1 MTAPSAEP
9 VAAAPP
15 VRRRRDAVRDR
26 LVGFGRPPRVVG
38 LDIARGLAVI
48 GMIGAHVGDVPEL
61 VWSDPSTWGGVVHG
75 RSSLLF
81 AVVAGVSL
89 ALLTRGVRDADADRV
104 RTVRL
109 QLLGR
114 GAAIFVIGL
123 LVELVSGPVAVILTL
138 YGVLFVAAIPLV
150 RWSQRRLLLVAAGLA
165 LLGPV
170 TLALV
175 QSVALGSG
183 PGTDLVLMGVYPAT
197 VWLALMMLGMAVGRL
212 DLRSPRVA
220 AGLVGVGVVLAVVGF
235 GAGSLA
241 SGLTGGGSSS
251 SSSSSW
257 SSSSSSTTTVPG
269 DDVDLTGLECE
280 VWDDEWVS
288 CYPAG
293 AMSEE
298 GLVDEGSLGD
308 EVEDTG
314 PDVPALLA
322 SAATQALSVSPHSGG
337 TPEVVGS
344 AGFALAVLG
353 LCLLVGRP
361 LRWVLLPVAALGSMP
376 LTAYSLHVV
385 LVATLGETAVAQH
398 PNLYWLLMAGAL
410 ALAAS
415 VWAVLVGRGPLETLT
430 ARVSAAAAGV
440 TPAPAPAPE
449 GAPGPGP
456 TAAP

>member
-1 MTAPSAEP
+1 M
-9 VAAAPP
+9 
-15 VRRRRDAVRDR
+15 RDR

-114 GAAIFVIGL
+114 GGAIFVIGL

-138 YGVLFVAAIPLV
+138 YGVLFVAAIPVV

-183 PGTDLVLMGVYPAT
+183 PGTDLVLTGVYPAT

-241 SGLTGGGSSS
+241 SGLTDGSS

-257 SSSSSSTTTVPG
+257 SSSSSTTTVPG
-269 DDVDLTGLECE
+269 DEVDLTGLECE

-298 GLVDEGSLGD
+298 GLVDEGLVDEGSLG
-308 EVEDTG
+308 VEGEDAG

-322 SAATQALSVSPHSGG
+322 SAGTQALSVSPHSGG

-376 LTAYSLHVV
+376 LTAYSLHVL

-415 VWAVLVGRGPLETLT
+415 IWAVLVGRGPLETLT

-440 TPAPAPAPE
+440 KPVPAPAPE

-456 TAAP
+456 TTAP

>member
-1 MTAPSAEP
+1 M
-9 VAAAPP
+9 
-15 VRRRRDAVRDR
+15 RDR

-138 YGVLFVAAIPLV
+138 YGVLFVAAIPVV

-183 PGTDLVLMGVYPAT
+183 PGTDLVLTGVYPAT

-241 SGLTGGGSSS
+241 SGLTDGSS

-257 SSSSSSTTTVPG
+257 SSSSSTTTVPG
-269 DDVDLTGLECE
+269 DEVDLTGLECE

-298 GLVDEGSLGD
+298 GLVDEGLVDEGSLG
-308 EVEDTG
+308 VEGEDAG

-322 SAATQALSVSPHSGG
+322 SAGTQALSVSPHSGG

-376 LTAYSLHVV
+376 LTAYSLHVL

-440 TPAPAPAPE
+440 KPVPAPAPE

-456 TAAP
+456 TTAP

>member
-1 MTAPSAEP
+1 MTALAPGLP
-9 VAAAPP
+9 TAAVPP
-15 VRRRRDAVRDR
+15 VHRRRDGVRDR

-104 RTVRL
+104 RAVRL

-212 DLRSPRVA
+212 DLRSSRVA

-241 SGLTGGGSSS
+241 SGVTGGGSSS

-257 SSSSSSTTTVPG
+257 SSSSTSTTVPG
-269 DDVDLTGLECE
+269 EDVDLTGLDCD
-280 VWDDEWVS
+280 VWEDEWVS
-288 CYPAG
+288 CYPPG
-293 AMSEE
+293 AMTDD
-298 GLVDEGSLGD
+298 GLVDEGSLDD
-308 EVEDTG
+308 EGEDAG

-385 LVATLGETAVAQH
+385 LVATLGETAVAQR

-440 TPAPAPAPE
+440 KGAPAPAPVPE
-449 GAPGPGP
+449 VAPGPEQTP
-456 TAAP
+456 